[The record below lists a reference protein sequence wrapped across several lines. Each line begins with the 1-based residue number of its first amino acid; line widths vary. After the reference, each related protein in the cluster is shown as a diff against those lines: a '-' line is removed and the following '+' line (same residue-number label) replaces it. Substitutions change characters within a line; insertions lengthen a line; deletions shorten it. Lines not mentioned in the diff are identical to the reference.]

1 MQTVVETPMFLRA
14 AEAIY
19 SEADREEI
27 VRTIAAYPEA
37 PYPEVGHLM
46 PGTGGY
52 RKLRFARSGM
62 GKRGGA
68 RVVYLYGGEDLPIF
82 LITVYAK
89 SEKGNLSK
97 AEQNALA
104 KMAKSFFADYRGKR

>member
-19 SEADREEI
+19 NEADREEI

-46 PGTGGY
+46 FGTGG
-52 RKLRFARSGM
+52 RVPQAALCTFRH
-62 GKRGGA
+62 GKTR
-68 RVVYLYGGEDLPIF
+68 RR
-82 LITVYAK
+82 T
-89 SEKGNLSK
+89 SRLSV
-97 AEQNALA
+97 
-104 KMAKSFFADYRGKR
+104 RR